1 MEILQ
6 TQCPAI
12 IIPRQNGQKLEQFV
26 RAYAFEP
33 LNVFKVCNPNELNNL
48 HKVINEAQKD
58 KSFPTKFEYNMNG
71 VENSAKEIFKYI
83 S

>member
-48 HKVINEAQKD
+48 HKVINEIQRE
-58 KSFPTKFEYNMNG
+58 KSFPTKFEYNMSG
-71 VENSAKEIFKYI
+71 VENSAKEIFKYLT
-83 S
+83 